1 MDNPLGL
8 SKRQLN
14 EILGDVKDLY
24 GDGIEALMRQPILR
38 SLKRLLERAMKAEVL
53 GYVKAPRHARMPAR
67 ADYLNGYR
75 YRNLGTVY
83 GLLVDIRVP
92 RTQRRG
98 YRPGVFKRYARR
110 TDLVNRFI
118 REIFIQ
124 GVSTRQ
130 VGPVLNE
137 LSGQRVSASTVS
149 QVTKALDQEVRA
161 FQRRPIADGYRY
173 LFLDGVRQRV
183 VSCGQAVQKI
193 VLVAYGIK
201 HDGHREVIDY
211 RVAKN
216 ESETEWFGFL
226 NRLYQRGLTGDR
238 LRLIIIDGGKGLRLA
253 LDMVYPQ
260 VKRQR
265 CWAHKLRNVA
275 TNLPRRY
282 QTPCLK
288 EAKGIY
294 QAASYRQAV
303 QRYKTWCR
311 HWRERVPKAVACLE
325 RDIED
330 MLACFGE
337 DSKLWIKIRTT
348 NAIERIFKELRR
360 RTRPMSLFANVASC
374 ERIVYALFKRY
385 NNRWEERRYVVF

>member
-1 MDNPLGL
+1 MDNPLDL
-8 SKRQLN
+8 SKRQLS
-14 EILGDVKDLY
+14 EIFGDVKDLFW
-24 GDGIEALMRQPILR
+24 DGVEDLMRQPVLR
-38 SLKRLLERAMKAEVL
+38 GMKRLLERAMKAEVL
-53 GYVKAPRHARMPAR
+53 GYVKAPRHARTPAR

-75 YRNLGTVY
+75 YRNLGTAF
-83 GLLVDIRVP
+83 GLLVAIRVP
-92 RTQRRG
+92 RTQLRG
-98 YRPGVFKRYARR
+98 YRPGVFQRYARR
-110 TDLVNRFI
+110 TALVNRFI

-149 QVTKALDQEVRA
+149 QVTKVLDQEVRA
-161 FQRRPIADGYRY
+161 FQRRPLVDTYRY

-183 VSCGQAVQKI
+183 VSCGRAVQKI
-193 VLVAYGIK
+193 ILVAYGIK
-201 HDGHREVIDY
+201 HDGHREVIDF

-216 ESETEWFGFL
+216 ESETEWVGFL
-226 NRLYQRGLTGDR
+226 NGLYQRGLTGDR

-260 VKRQR
+260 VRRQR

-275 TNLPRRY
+275 NYIPRRY

-294 QAASYRQAV
+294 LAAHYRQAV
-303 QRYKTWCR
+303 QRYKAWCR
-311 HWRERVPKAVACLE
+311 HWRAPAPKAVACLE

-330 MLACFGE
+330 MLAFYRE
-337 DSKLWIKIRTT
+337 DSKLWIRIRTT
-348 NAIERIFKELRR
+348 NAIERIFKKLRR

-385 NNRWEERRYVVF
+385 NNRWEERHYVVF